1 MKVNLSKRAIV
12 IILLV
17 FLIVLNTSVT
27 FAYWESSITAG
38 SSSKSPTI
46 TIGEWL
52 EEEPWE
58 NEYNL
63 NIWEEEGRLN
73 QYVPQDTVFSYDGN
87 LYIVNSS
94 MNYNPYYHGLP
105 GQENTHWAFVAVEL
119 EWQPNVNYRVN
130 SVVIRNG
137 KWYIA
142 NYRYNTVNWFV
153 NDPATHSGNPWAEWR
168 EIEPLLMDYFG
179 YLLDT
184 NLLDYRADP
193 NDVTYK

>member
-27 FAYWESSITAG
+27 FAYWELSITAG

-63 NIWEEEGRLN
+63 NIWEEEGHLN

-87 LYIVNSS
+87 L
-94 MNYNPYYHGLP
+94 
-105 GQENTHWAFVAVEL
+105 
-119 EWQPNVNYRVN
+119 
-130 SVVIRNG
+130 
-137 KWYIA
+137 
-142 NYRYNTVNWFV
+142 
-153 NDPATHSGNPWAEWR
+153 
-168 EIEPLLMDYFG
+168 
-179 YLLDT
+179 
-184 NLLDYRADP
+184 
-193 NDVTYK
+193 

>member
-17 FLIVLNTSVT
+17 FLVVLNTSVT
-27 FAYWESSITAG
+27 FAYWASSITAG

-63 NIWEEEGRLN
+63 NIWEEEGQLN

-87 LYIVNSS
+87 LYIVNSP

-105 GQENTHWAFVAVEL
+105 GQTFVRWAFVAVEL

-142 NYRYNTVNWFV
+142 NYRYNTWNWFV
-153 NDPATHSGNPWAEWR
+153 NDPATHSGSQWSEWR
-168 EIEPLLMDYFG
+168 EIEPLPMDYFD

-184 NLLDYRADP
+184 NLLDYRANP

>member
-105 GQENTHWAFVAVEL
+105 GQTFAQWAFVAVEL

-142 NYRYNTVNWFV
+142 NYRYNTGNWFV